1 VPVRRAAT
9 IAAVP
14 THDRPD
20 DDVTVTTLGNGVRV
34 VAVRLPHLETAS
46 VSVFIRTGSS
56 HESRRLN
63 GISHFVEHMAFKGTH
78 ERSCQQINLDAER
91 LGADVNAHTDKDHTA
106 YHMRGRA
113 RDAGRF
119 LQMLG
124 DIVRNSSFPAAELE
138 RERQVILHE
147 MTEDDDD
154 ALATADKLFD
164 TACFRSHPLAQPV
177 IGNRANIRRFTR
189 DELLAYTGAQY
200 SGSNVVVGIAG
211 NVDPDA
217 VVREAEAA
225 FGTMHAGTENRV
237 AAPEYVGGVA
247 SRAQAGYSQ
256 THVVLGFPV
265 PSARGDYHPSAVAA
279 ALFGEGMSSPL
290 MDEIRERRGLV
301 YYASCN
307 ADVSEL
313 AGLFV
318 VEASTA
324 PEHLDEFFVEV
335 RRLLEAQAAGVDAIS
350 LERARNQMAVRSLRA
365 WERPTRRLE
374 DAALDL
380 FVHGRV
386 RSRAELTART
396 DAVTAG
402 EVRTAFERLL
412 ASRAAVAI
420 AGRLRKGAVERA
432 RELFAA
438 PS

>member
-1 VPVRRAAT
+1 MDEDLSVS
-9 IAAVP
+9 
-14 THDRPD
+14 
-20 DDVTVTTLGNGVRV
+20 TLANGVRV
-34 VAVRLPHLETAS
+34 LVLRLPHLETAS

-78 ERSCQQINLDAER
+78 GRSCQQINLDAER

-113 RDAGRF
+113 RDAGAF
-119 LQMLG
+119 LRMLG
-124 DIVRNSSFPAAELE
+124 DIVQNSSFPAAELE

-147 MTEDDDD
+147 MSEDDDD

-164 TACFRSHPLAQPV
+164 NACFRSHPLAQPV

-189 DELLAYTGAQY
+189 DELLAYVHGQY
-200 SGSNVVVGIAG
+200 SGANVVVGVAG
-211 NVDPDA
+211 NVDPA
-217 VVREAEAA
+217 ATLEQAEAA
-225 FGTMHAGTENRV
+225 FGAMRRGSENRV
-237 AAPEYVGGVA
+237 ALPEYVGGIA
-247 SRAQAGYSQ
+247 AKAQAGYSQ
-256 THVVLGFPV
+256 THVVLGFPI
-265 PSARGDYHPSAVAA
+265 PSARDDYHASAVAA

-301 YYASCN
+301 YYASCTAEVN
-307 ADVSEL
+307 EL

-324 PEHLDEFFVEV
+324 PEHADEFFVEV
-335 RRLLEAQAAGVDAIS
+335 RRLLEAQAADIAPVD

-365 WERPTRRLE
+365 QERPSRRLE

-386 RSRAELTART
+386 RPRAELTART
-396 DAVTAG
+396 EGVTAA
-402 EVRTAFERLL
+402 EVRHAFAAMLE
-412 ASRAAVAI
+412 ARAAIAI
-420 AGRLRKGAVERA
+420 AGKLRKGSVERT
-432 RELFAA
+432 RELFPTPA
-438 PS
+438 